1 MDIYWIGKDKKRMGP
16 EPEVVI
22 VTKLETGD
30 LTPDTMGWHKGCS
43 GWVRIDELPAL
54 SSYFRKQ
61 EDEEIPR
68 DTEGPVTPADSAS
81 SFGGERP
88 GIQVAILSTPGPMVR
103 LWARLFDLF
112 LYVTV
117 VLCFLTWLSPK
128 PEDIYP
134 DPRFRLFMLLPWII
148 IEAAMLKWWGTTPG
162 KFLCG
167 ISLHSLNS
175 LEYRKIPAFSG
186 GMDTGGVGKRKNG
199 LSFVQTLRRS
209 LQVMFFGVGF
219 MMDILMLVAGF
230 VSLYLLKKR
239 GGTLWDRANA
249 TVESYRPMT
258 GTDWFIFIMA
268 FITLCY
274 VNHLL
279 IAPWIFKIPEYASL
293 LQKLNN

>member
-1 MDIYWIGKDKKRMGP
+1 MDIYWIDKDKKRMGP
-16 EPEVVI
+16 EPEVII
-22 VTKLETGD
+22 VTKLQTGD

-43 GWVRIDELPAL
+43 GWMHISELPAL

-61 EDEEIPR
+61 DDDTPWDSEEAAPR
-68 DTEGPVTPADSAS
+68 PESDSS
-81 SFGGERP
+81 QGGERP
-88 GIQVAILSTPGPMVR
+88 GEIQVAILSTPGPLVR

-112 LYVTV
+112 LYITV
-117 VLCFLTWLSPK
+117 VLCLLTWCSDK
-128 PEDIYP
+128 PEGIYP
-134 DPRFRLFMLLPWII
+134 DPRFQLFMLVPWII
-148 IEAAMLKWWGTTPG
+148 IEAAMLRWWGTTPG
-162 KFLCG
+162 KYLCG
-167 ISLHSLNS
+167 ISLHSLNG

-186 GMDTGGVGKRKNG
+186 GMDTNSASKRKNG

-219 MMDILMLVAGF
+219 LMGPLMLVGGF

-239 GGTLWDRANA
+239 GSTLWDRANA

-258 GTDWFIFIMA
+258 GTDWFIFILA

-274 VNHLL
+274 VNHLV